1 MTDLLSGPARPII
14 VLLLGALAIGLLD
27 RLPRPRDKG
36 ILLALLVTDGTLALL
51 SLRARLPLH
60 VVLGQWR
67 DLSLLEF
74 DWGLGVDNLAFLFA
88 AAMLFVALAL
98 SLAAVGRPPIP
109 RAPLLAL
116 LAAGLGFI
124 FATDLVTLSASGFL
138 LDLAFAWA
146 VVSVDGTAGGRRPAA
161 CAVGLGGLANLAFL
175 TAALVLRLAGHFP
188 SLDLALSSPGALF
201 LVTLAVLIRLG
212 VYPLY
217 LWLPSQVK
225 GTPTTRAWLHL
236 APVVTSLWLPA
247 RLYALTSSSSPWPPF
262 FLTLGGVGFLAAA
275 LLAWGETRP
284 ERILSWAIVARLGYA
299 LILLTLGTP
308 PAPTA
313 INLLLGVT
321 LLFVAPSFAANWRKA
336 STRWGRWRWVVEI
349 PTAVGVGMLAG
360 VPGTLD
366 FAGRS
371 ALYRALLAQGPMS
384 LLAASLLAESLL
396 TAALLRAWFTAD
408 DGSQEERE
416 NSGHAL
422 ARWFTLGTVILLTG
436 SGLLLGLHPP
446 LLGRLFSGAV
456 AIPSLF
462 TVLQGIT
469 LAQAAA
475 ITLPLVGGIA
485 LHYYRA
491 GIWERVASYWDIT
504 GTILRLEWL
513 ARAASAPWSAGR
525 ELLRAAGEISAG
537 QGYLGWVFLIGLLV
551 LLFALR

>member
-1 MTDLLSGPARPII
+1 
-14 VLLLGALAIGLLD
+14 
-27 RLPRPRDKG
+27 
-36 ILLALLVTDGTLALL
+36 
-51 SLRARLPLH
+51 
-60 VVLGQWR
+60 
-67 DLSLLEF
+67 
-74 DWGLGVDNLAFLFA
+74 
-88 AAMLFVALAL
+88 
-98 SLAAVGRPPIP
+98 
-109 RAPLLAL
+109 
-116 LAAGLGFI
+116 
-124 FATDLVTLSASGFL
+124 
-138 LDLAFAWA
+138 
-146 VVSVDGTAGGRRPAA
+146 
-161 CAVGLGGLANLAFL
+161 
-175 TAALVLRLAGHFP
+175 
-188 SLDLALSSPGALF
+188 
-201 LVTLAVLIRLG
+201 
-212 VYPLY
+212 
-217 LWLPSQVK
+217 
-225 GTPTTRAWLHL
+225 
-236 APVVTSLWLPA
+236 
-247 RLYALTSSSSPWPPF
+247 
-262 FLTLGGVGFLAAA
+262 
-275 LLAWGETRP
+275 
-284 ERILSWAIVARLGYA
+284 
-299 LILLTLGTP
+299 
-308 PAPTA
+308 
-313 INLLLGVT
+313 
-321 LLFVAPSFAANWRKA
+321 
-336 STRWGRWRWVVEI
+336 
-349 PTAVGVGMLAG
+349 MLAG

-525 ELLRAAGEISAG
+525 ELLRAAGEISAS